1 MKNIVLIGFMGV
13 GKGRIGRELAKN
25 LGTFALDC
33 DDLIQSANNAKI
45 KEIFAEFGEEYFR
58 KQEKNLAIFL
68 EKNVKNAVIS
78 TGGGFYRVS
87 NLKKIGKI
95 IYLKSDFE
103 SIINAINSSPN
114 AQKKIAKRPLLSNL
128 TAAKELFLKREKEY
142 EALANITI
150 DVRKKSIKD
159 IILQIKKGLK

>member
-1 MKNIVLIGFMGV
+1 MGV

-25 LGTFALDC
+25 LGVFALDC

-68 EKNVKNAVIS
+68 EKSVKNAVIS
-78 TGGGFYRVS
+78 TGGGFYRVP

-150 DVRKKSIKD
+150 DVRKKSTKD

>member
-1 MKNIVLIGFMGV
+1 MGV

-25 LGTFALDC
+25 LGVFALDC

-78 TGGGFYRVS
+78 TGGGFYRVP

-103 SIINAINSSPN
+103 SIINAINSSLN

>member
-1 MKNIVLIGFMGV
+1 MGV

-25 LGTFALDC
+25 LGVFALDC

-68 EKNVKNAVIS
+68 EKSVKNAVIS
-78 TGGGFYRVS
+78 TGGGFYRVP

-103 SIINAINSSPN
+103 SIINTIKSSPN

-142 EALANITI
+142 EALADIII
-150 DVRKKSIKD
+150 DVRKKSTKD

>member
-25 LGTFALDC
+25 LGVFALDC

-68 EKNVKNAVIS
+68 EKSVKNAVIS
-78 TGGGFYRVS
+78 TGGGFYRVP

-103 SIINAINSSPN
+103 SIINTIKSSPN

-142 EALANITI
+142 EALADIII
-150 DVRKKSIKD
+150 DVRKKSTKD

>member
-25 LGTFALDC
+25 LGVFALDC

-68 EKNVKNAVIS
+68 EKSVKNAVIS
-78 TGGGFYRVS
+78 TGGGFYRVP

-103 SIINAINSSPN
+103 SIINTIKSSPN

-142 EALANITI
+142 EALADIIIN
-150 DVRKKSIKD
+150 VREKSTKD

>member
-1 MKNIVLIGFMGV
+1 MGV

-25 LGTFALDC
+25 LGVFALDC
-33 DDLIQSANNAKI
+33 DDLIQSANNTKI

-68 EKNVKNAVIS
+68 EKSVKNAVIS
-78 TGGGFYRVS
+78 TGGGFYRVP

-103 SIINAINSSPN
+103 SIINTIKSSPN

-142 EALANITI
+142 ETLADIII
-150 DVRKKSIKD
+150 DVRKKSTKD

>member
-1 MKNIVLIGFMGV
+1 MGV

-33 DDLIQSANNAKI
+33 DDLLQSANNAKI

-68 EKNVKNAVIS
+68 
-78 TGGGFYRVS
+78 GGGFYRVP

-150 DVRKKSIKD
+150 DVRKKSTKD

>member
-1 MKNIVLIGFMGV
+1 VKNIVLIGFMGV

-25 LGTFALDC
+25 LGVFALDC

-68 EKNVKNAVIS
+68 EKSVKNAVIS
-78 TGGGFYRVS
+78 TGGGFYRVP

-103 SIINAINSSPN
+103 SIINTIKSSPN

-142 EALANITI
+142 ETLADIII
-150 DVRKKSIKD
+150 DVRKKSTKD

>member
-1 MKNIVLIGFMGV
+1 MGV

-25 LGTFALDC
+25 LGVFALDC

-68 EKNVKNAVIS
+68 EKSVKNAVIS
-78 TGGGFYRVS
+78 TGGGFYRVP

-103 SIINAINSSPN
+103 SIINTIKSSPN

-142 EALANITI
+142 ETLADIII
-150 DVRKKSIKD
+150 DVRKKSTKD

>member
-1 MKNIVLIGFMGV
+1 MGV

-25 LGTFALDC
+25 LGVFALDC

-68 EKNVKNAVIS
+68 EKSVKNAVIS
-78 TGGGFYRVS
+78 TGGGFYRVP

-142 EALANITI
+142 ETLADIII
-150 DVRKKSIKD
+150 DVRKKSTKD

>member
-25 LGTFALDC
+25 LGVFALDC

-68 EKNVKNAVIS
+68 EKSVKNAVIS
-78 TGGGFYRVS
+78 TGGGFYRVP

-103 SIINAINSSPN
+103 SIINTIKSSPN

-128 TAAKELFLKREKEY
+128 TTAKELFLKREKEY
-142 EALANITI
+142 ETLADIII
-150 DVRKKSIKD
+150 DVRKKSTKD

>member
-1 MKNIVLIGFMGV
+1 MGV

-25 LGTFALDC
+25 LGVFALDC

-68 EKNVKNAVIS
+68 EKSVKNAVIS
-78 TGGGFYRVS
+78 TGGGFYRVP

-103 SIINAINSSPN
+103 SIINTINSSPN

-142 EALANITI
+142 ETLADIII
-150 DVRKKSIKD
+150 DVRKKSTKD
-159 IILQIKKGLK
+159 IILQIKKGLQ

>member
-1 MKNIVLIGFMGV
+1 VKNIVLIGFMGV

-25 LGTFALDC
+25 LGVFALDC

-68 EKNVKNAVIS
+68 EKSVKNAVIS
-78 TGGGFYRVS
+78 TGGGFYRVP

-103 SIINAINSSPN
+103 SIINTIKSSPN

-142 EALANITI
+142 EALADIII
-150 DVRKKSIKD
+150 DVRKKSTKD

>member
-1 MKNIVLIGFMGV
+1 MGV

-25 LGTFALDC
+25 LGVFALDC

-68 EKNVKNAVIS
+68 EKSVKNAVIS
-78 TGGGFYRVS
+78 TGGGFYRVP

-103 SIINAINSSPN
+103 SIINTIKSSPN

-142 EALANITI
+142 ETLADIII
-150 DVRKKSIKD
+150 DVREKSTKD

>member
-25 LGTFALDC
+25 LGVFALDC
-33 DDLIQSANNAKI
+33 DDLIQSANNTKI

-68 EKNVKNAVIS
+68 EKSVKNAVIS
-78 TGGGFYRVS
+78 TGGGFYRVP

-103 SIINAINSSPN
+103 SIINTIKSSPN

-142 EALANITI
+142 ETLADIII
-150 DVRKKSIKD
+150 DVRKKSTKD

>member
-25 LGTFALDC
+25 LGVFALDC

-68 EKNVKNAVIS
+68 EKSVKNAVIS
-78 TGGGFYRVS
+78 TGGGFYRVP

-103 SIINAINSSPN
+103 SIINTIKSSPN

-128 TAAKELFLKREKEY
+128 IAAKELFLKREKEY
-142 EALANITI
+142 EALADFII
-150 DVRKKSIKD
+150 DVRKKSTKD

>member
-25 LGTFALDC
+25 LGVFALDC

-68 EKNVKNAVIS
+68 EKSVKNTVIS
-78 TGGGFYRVS
+78 TGGGFYRVP

-103 SIINAINSSPN
+103 SIINTIKSSPN

-142 EALANITI
+142 EALADIII
-150 DVRKKSIKD
+150 DVRKKSTKD

>member
-25 LGTFALDC
+25 LGVFALDC

-78 TGGGFYRVS
+78 TGGGFYRVP

-103 SIINAINSSPN
+103 SIINTIKSSPN
-114 AQKKIAKRPLLSNL
+114 AQKKISKRPLLSNL

-142 EALANITI
+142 ETLADIII

>member
-1 MKNIVLIGFMGV
+1 MPN
-13 GKGRIGRELAKN
+13 
-25 LGTFALDC
+25 
-33 DDLIQSANNAKI
+33 
-45 KEIFAEFGEEYFR
+45 FR

-68 EKNVKNAVIS
+68 EKSVKNAVIS
-78 TGGGFYRVS
+78 TGGGFYRVP

-103 SIINAINSSPN
+103 SIINTIKSSPN

-128 TAAKELFLKREKEY
+128 TTAKELFLKREKEY
-142 EALANITI
+142 ETLADIII
-150 DVRKKSIKD
+150 DVRKKSTKD

>member
-25 LGTFALDC
+25 LGVFALDC

-68 EKNVKNAVIS
+68 EKSVKNAVIS
-78 TGGGFYRVS
+78 TGGGFYRVP

-103 SIINAINSSPN
+103 SIINTIKSSPN

-142 EALANITI
+142 ETLADIII
-150 DVRKKSIKD
+150 DVREKSTKD

>member
-1 MKNIVLIGFMGV
+1 MGV

-25 LGTFALDC
+25 LGVFALDC

-78 TGGGFYRVS
+78 TGGGFYRVP

>member
-25 LGTFALDC
+25 LGVFALDC

-78 TGGGFYRVS
+78 TGGGFYRVP

>member
-25 LGTFALDC
+25 LGVFALDC

-68 EKNVKNAVIS
+68 EKSVKNAVIS
-78 TGGGFYRVS
+78 TGGGFYRVP

-142 EALANITI
+142 ETLADIII
-150 DVRKKSIKD
+150 DVRKKSTKD

>member
-1 MKNIVLIGFMGV
+1 MGV

-25 LGTFALDC
+25 LGVFALDC

-58 KQEKNLAIFL
+58 KQEKNLAILL

-78 TGGGFYRVS
+78 TGGGFYRVP

-103 SIINAINSSPN
+103 SIINTIKSSPN

-142 EALANITI
+142 ETLADIII
-150 DVRKKSIKD
+150 DVRKKSTKD

>member
-1 MKNIVLIGFMGV
+1 VKNIVLIGFMGV

-25 LGTFALDC
+25 LGVFALDC

-68 EKNVKNAVIS
+68 EKSVKNAVIS
-78 TGGGFYRVS
+78 TGGGFYRVP

-142 EALANITI
+142 ETLADIII
-150 DVRKKSIKD
+150 DVRKKSTKD

>member
-25 LGTFALDC
+25 LGVFALDC

-68 EKNVKNAVIS
+68 EKSVKNAVIS
-78 TGGGFYRVS
+78 TGGGFYRVP

-103 SIINAINSSPN
+103 SIINTINSSPN

-142 EALANITI
+142 ETLADIII
-150 DVRKKSIKD
+150 DVRKKSTKD

>member
-1 MKNIVLIGFMGV
+1 MGV

-25 LGTFALDC
+25 LGVFALDC

-68 EKNVKNAVIS
+68 EKSVKNAVIS
-78 TGGGFYRVS
+78 TGGGFYRVP

-103 SIINAINSSPN
+103 SIINTINSSPN

-142 EALANITI
+142 ETLADIII
-150 DVRKKSIKD
+150 DVRKKSTKD

>member
-1 MKNIVLIGFMGV
+1 MGV

-25 LGTFALDC
+25 LGVFALDC

-45 KEIFAEFGEEYFR
+45 KEIFDEFGEEYFR

-78 TGGGFYRVS
+78 TGGGFYRVP

>member
-25 LGTFALDC
+25 LGVFALDC

-68 EKNVKNAVIS
+68 EKSVKNAVIS
-78 TGGGFYRVS
+78 TGGGFYRVP

-103 SIINAINSSPN
+103 SIINTIKSSPN

-142 EALANITI
+142 ETLADIII
-150 DVRKKSIKD
+150 DVRKKSTKD